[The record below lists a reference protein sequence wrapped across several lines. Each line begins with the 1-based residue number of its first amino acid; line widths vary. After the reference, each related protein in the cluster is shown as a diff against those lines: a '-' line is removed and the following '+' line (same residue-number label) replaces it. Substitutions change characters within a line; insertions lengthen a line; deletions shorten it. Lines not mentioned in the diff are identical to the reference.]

1 MKLDTTSPVHHN
13 GAPGNFDLGGVVFGG
28 ISPSPT
34 IHPELEFKE
43 WPSARIPTGTTR
55 MQIENQQMWRK
66 YRRVKR
72 RLIVLALGWIPFG
85 ILILTI
91 SSLNREFEYVSIVT
105 AIYLL
110 YLFYTLVQFELIRC
124 PNCGVRLHIRRSFR
138 TCGGCGI
145 RINRDSEW
153 ATSHLNPARTDGW
166 APEPCLKWLRKRW
179 KRFTVTFIVFSALVV
194 LLLTLVITQSVS
206 RDDAKLRDSDVT
218 KLTIAAAEA
227 SPALR
232 EKLGPPLK
240 TGGLISGYVSTENA
254 QIEISVS
261 GPRGSGVL
269 GARLRRQ
276 GNTWQIH
283 SLLFREKGDAVNLDL
298 LAVQSE
304 KPTMPR

>member
-1 MKLDTTSPVHHN
+1 
-13 GAPGNFDLGGVVFGG
+13 
-28 ISPSPT
+28 
-34 IHPELEFKE
+34 
-43 WPSARIPTGTTR
+43 
-55 MQIENQQMWRK
+55 MQTQNQQMWRT

-91 SSLNREFEYVSIVT
+91 SSLSRGLEIVSIVIV
-105 AIYLL
+105 AYAL

-138 TCGGCGI
+138 ICGGCGI

-153 ATSHLNPARTDGW
+153 ATSYLNPARTDGW
-166 APEPCLKWLRKRW
+166 APEPYLKWLRRRW
-179 KRFTVTFIVFSALVV
+179 KRLTVTFIVFFALIG
-194 LLLTLVITQSVS
+194 LLLTLAITLAVR
-206 RDDAKLRDSDVT
+206 RDNAKMRNSDVT

-227 SPALR
+227 NPVLT
-232 EKLGPPLK
+232 EKLGRPLK
-240 TGGLISGYVSTENA
+240 TGGLISGYVSTGDA
-254 QIEISVS
+254 QVEISVS
-261 GPRGSGVL
+261 GPRDSGVL

-283 SLLFREKGDAVNLDL
+283 SLIFREKGDAVNLDL

-304 KPTMPR
+304 KPTLPR